1 MLKKERLRYICEKV
15 NSKGVIT
22 VNEIIQDLDVSDMT
36 VRRDLDELEKA
47 GKLLRIHG
55 GAQSLT
61 YSLDYE
67 MSHIEKSTIQVN
79 EKQKIALYA
88 STLIQEG
95 ETIYLGPGTT
105 IQILAT
111 LLREK
116 NVRIITNSYHV
127 FEILMNA
134 EQAEV
139 ILIGGE
145 YRNHTGTFV
154 GPITNNDL
162 LLLKF
167 SKAFISCNGIYNDA
181 ITTYSLEEGEVQKIA
196 LNNSRHKYLLADSK
210 KFSREDFYTYYNLHD
225 FDKVITDE
233 NISPDVLQHYE
244 QYTEII
250 IGQ

>member
-15 NSKGVIT
+15 NNKGVIT

-47 GKLLRIHG
+47 SKLLRIHG

-67 MSHIEKSTIQVN
+67 MSHIEKSTVQVH

-111 LLREK
+111 MLREK
-116 NVRIITNSYHV
+116 KVRVITNSYHV

-162 LLLKF
+162 SLLKF
-167 SKAFISCNGIYNDA
+167 SKAFISCNGIYNNA

-233 NISPDVLQHYE
+233 DISPNVLQHYE

-250 IGQ
+250 IGH

>member
-67 MSHIEKSTIQVN
+67 LSHVEKSTVQVD
-79 EKQKIALYA
+79 EKQKIALCA

-105 IQILAT
+105 IQLLAT

-116 NVRIITNSYHV
+116 KIRVITNSYHV

-134 EQAEV
+134 EQADV

-145 YRNHTGTFV
+145 YRNNTGTFV

-162 LLLKF
+162 SLLKF

-196 LNNSRHKYLLADSK
+196 LNNSRHKYLLADFK